1 MFNFS
6 QARFGEI
13 SKDGHNVII
22 GSIGTGVDTVVVLYD
37 LNKIMVGALH
47 PVSFNPD
54 PLPFALLSDDDKAQL
69 RDALGPAIKSQ
80 NLDPLWN
87 TVLEDLGELVVPA
100 QPTEG
105 ANRFTFRDEIGTT
118 QVVFFPEAP
127 AGPLPKGAHSRL
139 DYKGPEG
146 SFTFSRDQV
155 ASQDSPLGLLI
166 TVALERSIDAGAL
179 LFTLALPPVNM
190 AGKKEQNLNTVAI
203 KTKSFGI
210 LPKEGAK
217 LINTATSLE
226 GVAEIVP
233 LPL

>member
-6 QARFGEI
+6 QARFGEV

-22 GSIGTGVDTVVVLYD
+22 GDIGTGVDTAVVLYD
-37 LNKIMVGALH
+37 LNKIMAGALH
-47 PVSFNPD
+47 PVPFNPD
-54 PLPFALLSDDDKAQL
+54 PLPFALLAEEDKAQL
-69 RDALGPAIKSQ
+69 RDALAAAIKSE

-87 TVLEDLGELVVPA
+87 TVLEDLGGLPVQD
-100 QPTEG
+100 QPTAG
-105 ANRFTFRDEIGTT
+105 ANRFTFRDEKGTT

-127 AGPLPKGAHSRL
+127 GPLPKGAHSRL

-146 SFTFSRDQV
+146 GFTFTRDQV
-155 ASQDSPLGLLI
+155 VSQDSPLGLLI
-166 TVALERSIDAGAL
+166 TVTLARSIDAGAL
-179 LFTLALPPVNM
+179 TFTLALPPVNM
-190 AGKKEQNLNTVAI
+190 AGKKKQTFDTVAV

-210 LPKEGAK
+210 LPREGAK
-217 LINTATSLE
+217 LIDTAICLE

>member
-1 MFNFS
+1 MFNFP

-13 SKDGHNVII
+13 SKDGHHVII
-22 GSIGTGVDTVVVLYD
+22 GSIGTGVDTVVILYD

-47 PVSFNPD
+47 PVTFNPD
-54 PLPFALLSDDDKAQL
+54 PLPFALLSDDDKARL

-87 TVLEDLGELVVPA
+87 TVLEDLGELVAPA

-105 ANRFTFRDEIGTT
+105 ANTFTFTDEKGTT

-127 AGPLPKGAHSRL
+127 GPLPKGAHSRL

-146 SFTFSRDQV
+146 NFTFSRDQV

-166 TVALERSIDAGAL
+166 TVVLERSIDAGAL
-179 LFTLALPPVNM
+179 TFTLALPPVNM
-190 AGKKEQNLNTVAI
+190 AGKKKQTFDTVAI
-203 KTKSFGI
+203 KTKSFGV
-210 LPKEGAK
+210 LPREGAR
-217 LINTATSLE
+217 LIDTAIYLE